1 MSEYRDYWMTTH
13 DQGSIKIS
21 EDVVASIAAVATS
34 ETEGVSGLYSS
45 FTNDIVSFLG
55 KKTPTKGVKV
65 TFHNDNTVDIDI
77 CYLACFGS
85 NIFDVAKNVQ
95 ENVKSSVK
103 AMTNLNIV
111 NINIH
116 VAGVTFVSDE
126 NKNSHFLESKTML
139 DDEFIEETKEVVESV
154 EKSN

>member
-1 MSEYRDYWMTTH
+1 MSEQKEYWMTTH

-21 EDVVASIAAVATS
+21 EDVVASIAAVAIS

-55 KKTPTKGVKV
+55 KKTPAKGVKV
-65 TFHNDNTVDIDI
+65 TFHSDNTVDIDI

-85 NIFDVAKNVQ
+85 NICDVAKNVQ
-95 ENVKSSVK
+95 ENVKSAVES
-103 AMTNLNIV
+103 MTNLDIG

-116 VAGVTFVSDE
+116 VAGVTFVSSDNKENPKEINLQPQETNTDE
-126 NKNSHFLESKTML
+126 II
-139 DDEFIEETKEVVESV
+139 IEE
-154 EKSN
+154 N

>member
-1 MSEYRDYWMTTH
+1 MSEQKEYWMTTH

-34 ETEGVSGLYSS
+34 ETDGVSGLYSS

-65 TFHNDNTVDIDI
+65 TFHSDNTVDIDI

-85 NIFDVAKNVQ
+85 NICDVAKNVQ
-95 ENVKSSVK
+95 ENVKSAVES
-103 AMTNLNIV
+103 MTNLDIG

-116 VAGVTFVSDE
+116 VAGVTFNKEISKEANIESQEINSDE
-126 NKNSHFLESKTML
+126 IKI
-139 DDEFIEETKEVVESV
+139 DELIEE
-154 EKSN
+154 N

>member
-1 MSEYRDYWMTTH
+1 MSEQKEYWMTTH

-34 ETEGVSGLYSS
+34 ETDGVSGLYSS

-65 TFHNDNTVDIDI
+65 TFHSDNTVDIDI
-77 CYLACFGS
+77 YYLSCFGS
-85 NIFDVAKNVQ
+85 NICDVAKNVQ
-95 ENVKSSVK
+95 ENVKSAVES
-103 AMTNLNIV
+103 MTNLDIG

-116 VAGVTFVSDE
+116 VAGVTFNKEISKEANIESQEINSDE
-126 NKNSHFLESKTML
+126 IKI
-139 DDEFIEETKEVVESV
+139 DELIEE
-154 EKSN
+154 N

>member
-1 MSEYRDYWMTTH
+1 MSEQKEYWMTTH

-34 ETEGVSGLYSS
+34 ETDGVSGLYSS

-65 TFHNDNTVDIDI
+65 TFHSDNTVDIDI

-85 NIFDVAKNVQ
+85 NICDVAKNVQ
-95 ENVKSSVK
+95 ENVKSSVES
-103 AMTNLNIV
+103 MTNLDIG

-116 VAGVTFVSDE
+116 VAGVTFSKEISKETNIQSREINSDE
-126 NKNSHFLESKTML
+126 IKV
-139 DDEFIEETKEVVESV
+139 DELIEE
-154 EKSN
+154 N

>member
-1 MSEYRDYWMTTH
+1 MSEQKEYWMTTH

-34 ETEGVSGLYSS
+34 ETDGVSGLYSS

-55 KKTPTKGVKV
+55 KKTLTKGVKV
-65 TFHNDNTVDIDI
+65 TFHSDNTVDIDI

-85 NIFDVAKNVQ
+85 NICDVAKNVQ
-95 ENVKSSVK
+95 ENVKSAVES
-103 AMTNLNIV
+103 MTNLDIG

-116 VAGVTFVSDE
+116 VAGVTFNKEISKETNIESQEINSDE
-126 NKNSHFLESKTML
+126 IKI
-139 DDEFIEETKEVVESV
+139 DELIEE
-154 EKSN
+154 N

>member
-1 MSEYRDYWMTTH
+1 MYEQKEYWMTTH

-34 ETEGVSGLYSS
+34 ETDGVSGLYSS

-65 TFHNDNTVDIDI
+65 TFHSDNTVDIDI

-85 NIFDVAKNVQ
+85 NICDVAKNVQ
-95 ENVKSSVK
+95 ENVKSSVES
-103 AMTNLNIV
+103 MTNLDIG

-116 VAGVTFVSDE
+116 VAGVTFNKEISKETNIQSQEINSDE
-126 NKNSHFLESKTML
+126 IKI
-139 DDEFIEETKEVVESV
+139 DELTEEI
-154 EKSN
+154 

>member
-1 MSEYRDYWMTTH
+1 MSEQKEYWMTTH

-34 ETEGVSGLYSS
+34 ETDGVSGLYSS

-65 TFHNDNTVDIDI
+65 TFHSDNTVDIDI

-85 NIFDVAKNVQ
+85 NICDVAKNVQ
-95 ENVKSSVK
+95 ENVKSAVES
-103 AMTNLNIV
+103 MTNLDIG

-116 VAGVTFVSDE
+116 VAGVTFNKEISKETNIELQEINSDE
-126 NKNSHFLESKTML
+126 IKI
-139 DDEFIEETKEVVESV
+139 DELIEE
-154 EKSN
+154 N

>member
-1 MSEYRDYWMTTH
+1 MSEQKEYWMTTH

-55 KKTPTKGVKV
+55 KKTPAKGVKV
-65 TFHNDNTVDIDI
+65 TFHSDNTVDIDI

-85 NIFDVAKNVQ
+85 NICDVAKNVQ
-95 ENVKSSVK
+95 ENVKSAVES
-103 AMTNLNIV
+103 MTNLDIG

-116 VAGVTFVSDE
+116 VAGVTFSKEISKETNIQSQEINSDE
-126 NKNSHFLESKTML
+126 IKV
-139 DDEFIEETKEVVESV
+139 DELIEEI
-154 EKSN
+154 

>member
-1 MSEYRDYWMTTH
+1 MYEQKEYWMTTH

-34 ETEGVSGLYSS
+34 ETDGVSGLYSS

-65 TFHNDNTVDIDI
+65 TFHSDNTVDIDI

-85 NIFDVAKNVQ
+85 NICDVAKNVQ
-95 ENVKSSVK
+95 ENVKSSVES
-103 AMTNLNIV
+103 MTNLDIG

-116 VAGVTFVSDE
+116 VAGVTFNKEISKETNIQSQEINSDE
-126 NKNSHFLESKTML
+126 IKV
-139 DDEFIEETKEVVESV
+139 DELIEE
-154 EKSN
+154 N

>member
-1 MSEYRDYWMTTH
+1 MSEQKECWMTTH

-34 ETEGVSGLYSS
+34 ETDGVSGLYSS

-65 TFHNDNTVDIDI
+65 TFHSDNTVDIDI

-85 NIFDVAKNVQ
+85 NICDVAKNVQ
-95 ENVKSSVK
+95 ENVKSAVES
-103 AMTNLNIV
+103 MTNLDIG

-116 VAGVTFVSDE
+116 VAGVTFNKEISKETNIESQEINSDE
-126 NKNSHFLESKTML
+126 IKI
-139 DDEFIEETKEVVESV
+139 DELIEE
-154 EKSN
+154 N

>member
-1 MSEYRDYWMTTH
+1 MSEQKEYWMTTH

-34 ETEGVSGLYSS
+34 ETDGVSGLYSS

-65 TFHNDNTVDIDI
+65 TFHSDNTVDVDI

-85 NIFDVAKNVQ
+85 NICDVAKNVQ
-95 ENVKSSVK
+95 ENVKSAVES
-103 AMTNLNIV
+103 MTNLDIG

-116 VAGVTFVSDE
+116 VAGVTFNKEISKESNIQSQEINSDE
-126 NKNSHFLESKTML
+126 IKV
-139 DDEFIEETKEVVESV
+139 DELIEE
-154 EKSN
+154 N

>member
-1 MSEYRDYWMTTH
+1 MSEQKEYWMTTH

-34 ETEGVSGLYSS
+34 ETDGVSGLYSS

-65 TFHNDNTVDIDI
+65 TFHSDNTVDIDI

-85 NIFDVAKNVQ
+85 NICDVAKNVQ
-95 ENVKSSVK
+95 ENVKSAVES
-103 AMTNLNIV
+103 MTNLDIG

-116 VAGVTFVSDE
+116 VAGVTFNKEISKETNIESQEINSDE
-126 NKNSHFLESKTML
+126 IKI
-139 DDEFIEETKEVVESV
+139 DELIEE
-154 EKSN
+154 N

>member
-1 MSEYRDYWMTTH
+1 MSEQKEYWMTTH

-34 ETEGVSGLYSS
+34 ETDGVSGLYSS

-65 TFHNDNTVDIDI
+65 TFHSDNTVDIDI

-85 NIFDVAKNVQ
+85 NICDVAKNVQ
-95 ENVKSSVK
+95 ENVKSSVES
-103 AMTNLNIV
+103 MTNLDIG

-116 VAGVTFVSDE
+116 VVGVTFNKEISKETNIQSQEINSDE
-126 NKNSHFLESKTML
+126 IKI
-139 DDEFIEETKEVVESV
+139 DELTEEI
-154 EKSN
+154 

>member
-1 MSEYRDYWMTTH
+1 MSEQKEYWMTTH

-34 ETEGVSGLYSS
+34 ETDGVSGLYSS

-65 TFHNDNTVDIDI
+65 TFHSDNTVDIDI

-85 NIFDVAKNVQ
+85 NICDVSKNVQ
-95 ENVKSSVK
+95 ENVKSSVES
-103 AMTNLNIV
+103 MTNLDIG

-116 VAGVTFVSDE
+116 IAGVTFNKEISKETNIQSQEINSDE
-126 NKNSHFLESKTML
+126 IKV
-139 DDEFIEETKEVVESV
+139 DELIEE
-154 EKSN
+154 N

>member
-1 MSEYRDYWMTTH
+1 MSEQKEYWMTTH

-34 ETEGVSGLYSS
+34 ETDGVSGLYSS

-65 TFHNDNTVDIDI
+65 TFHSDNTVDIDI

-85 NIFDVAKNVQ
+85 NICDVAKNVQ
-95 ENVKSSVK
+95 ENVKSAVES
-103 AMTNLNIV
+103 MTNLDIG

-116 VAGVTFVSDE
+116 VAGVTFNKEISKETNIESQEINSDE
-126 NKNSHFLESKTML
+126 IKI
-139 DDEFIEETKEVVESV
+139 DELIE
-154 EKSN
+154 

>member
-1 MSEYRDYWMTTH
+1 MSEQKEYWMTTH

-34 ETEGVSGLYSS
+34 ETDGVSGLYSS

-65 TFHNDNTVDIDI
+65 TFHSDNTVDIDI

-85 NIFDVAKNVQ
+85 NICDVAKNVQ
-95 ENVKSSVK
+95 ENVKSAVES
-103 AMTNLNIV
+103 MTNLDIG

-116 VAGVTFVSDE
+116 VAGVTFNKEISKETNIQSQEINSDE
-126 NKNSHFLESKTML
+126 IKI
-139 DDEFIEETKEVVESV
+139 DELIEE
-154 EKSN
+154 N

>member
-1 MSEYRDYWMTTH
+1 MSEQKEYWMTTH

-55 KKTPTKGVKV
+55 KKTPAKGVKV
-65 TFHNDNTVDIDI
+65 TFHSDNTVDIDI

-85 NIFDVAKNVQ
+85 NICDVAKNVQ
-95 ENVKSSVK
+95 ENVKSAVES
-103 AMTNLNIV
+103 MTNLDIG

-116 VAGVTFVSDE
+116 VAGVTFVSSDNKENPKEINLQPQETNTDE
-126 NKNSHFLESKTML
+126 AI
-139 DDEFIEETKEVVESV
+139 IEE
-154 EKSN
+154 N

>member
-1 MSEYRDYWMTTH
+1 MSEQKEYWMTTH

-55 KKTPTKGVKV
+55 KKTPAKGVKV
-65 TFHNDNTVDIDI
+65 TFHSDNTVDIDI

-85 NIFDVAKNVQ
+85 NICDVAKNVQ
-95 ENVKSSVK
+95 ENVKSAVES
-103 AMTNLNIV
+103 MTNLDIG

-116 VAGVTFVSDE
+116 VAGVTFVSSDNKENPKEINLQPKETNTDE
-126 NKNSHFLESKTML
+126 II
-139 DDEFIEETKEVVESV
+139 IEE
-154 EKSN
+154 N

>member
-1 MSEYRDYWMTTH
+1 MSEQKEYWMTTH

-34 ETEGVSGLYSS
+34 ETDGVSGLYSS

-65 TFHNDNTVDIDI
+65 TFHSDNTVDIDI

-85 NIFDVAKNVQ
+85 NICDVAKNVQ
-95 ENVKSSVK
+95 ENVKSAVES
-103 AMTNLNIV
+103 MTNLDIG

-116 VAGVTFVSDE
+116 VAGVIFNKEISKETNIESQEINSDE
-126 NKNSHFLESKTML
+126 IKI
-139 DDEFIEETKEVVESV
+139 DELIEE
-154 EKSN
+154 N

>member
-1 MSEYRDYWMTTH
+1 MSEQKEYWMTTH

-21 EDVVASIAAVATS
+21 EDVVASIAAVAIS

-55 KKTPTKGVKV
+55 KKTPAKGVKV
-65 TFHNDNTVDIDI
+65 TFHSDNTVDIDI

-85 NIFDVAKNVQ
+85 NICDVAKNVQ
-95 ENVKSSVK
+95 ENVKSAVES
-103 AMTNLNIV
+103 MTNLDIG

-116 VAGVTFVSDE
+116 VAGVTFVSSDNKENPKEINIHPQETNTDE
-126 NKNSHFLESKTML
+126 AI
-139 DDEFIEETKEVVESV
+139 IEE
-154 EKSN
+154 N

>member
-1 MSEYRDYWMTTH
+1 MSEQKEYWMTTH

-34 ETEGVSGLYSS
+34 ETDGVSGLYSS

-55 KKTPTKGVKV
+55 KKTPSKGVKV
-65 TFHNDNTVDIDI
+65 TFHSDNTVDVDI

-85 NIFDVAKNVQ
+85 NICDVAKNVQ
-95 ENVKSSVK
+95 ENVKSAVES
-103 AMTNLNIV
+103 MTNLDIG

-116 VAGVTFVSDE
+116 VAGVTFNKEISKESNIQSQEINSDE
-126 NKNSHFLESKTML
+126 IKV
-139 DDEFIEETKEVVESV
+139 DELIEE
-154 EKSN
+154 N

>member
-1 MSEYRDYWMTTH
+1 MSEQKEYWMTTH

-55 KKTPTKGVKV
+55 KKTPSKGVKV
-65 TFHNDNTVDIDI
+65 TFHGDNTVDIDI
-77 CYLACFGS
+77 CYLACFGTH
-85 NIFDVAKNVQ
+85 IYDVAKKVQ
-95 ENVKSSVK
+95 ENVKSAVES
-103 AMTNLNIV
+103 MTNLNIG

-116 VAGVTFVSDE
+116 VAGVTFISSDNKEENLESQEIKSDE
-126 NKNSHFLESKTML
+126 VKV
-139 DDEFIEETKEVVESV
+139 IE
-154 EKSN
+154 